1 MSVLRFK
8 DPATGEW
15 KEITTIMGPPGPK
28 GDDGTLVFEELTEEQ
43 REQLRGPK
51 GEDGAKGDQGEVGP
65 QGPAGQ
71 DGKDY
76 VLTDADKQEIAG
88 LVEVPEPEVNLNN
101 YYTKAE
107 IDAMLPASGE
117 EVSY

>member
-51 GEDGAKGDQGEVGP
+51 GEDGAKGDQGEAGP
-65 QGPAGQ
+65 QGPA
-71 DGKDY
+71 GKDY

-88 LVEVPEPEVNLNN
+88 LVEVPEPDVDLTN

>member
-28 GDDGTLVFEELTEEQ
+28 GKDGTLVFEELTEEQ

-51 GEDGAKGDQGEVGP
+51 GEDGAKGDKGEVGP
-65 QGPAGQ
+65 QGPA
-71 DGKDY
+71 GKDY

-88 LVEVPEPEVNLNN
+88 LVEVPEPEVDLTN

>member
-51 GEDGAKGDQGEVGP
+51 GEDGPKGDKGDIGP
-65 QGPAGQ
+65 QGPPGQ
-71 DGKDY
+71 DY

-88 LVEVPEPEVNLNN
+88 LVEVPEPNVDLTN

>member
-65 QGPAGQ
+65 QGPAG
-71 DGKDY
+71 KDY

-88 LVEVPEPEVNLNN
+88 LVEVPEPDVDLTN

>member
-88 LVEVPEPEVNLNN
+88 LVEVPEPDVDLTN

>member
-88 LVEVPEPEVNLNN
+88 LVEVPEPEINLNN

>member
-51 GEDGAKGDQGEVGP
+51 GEDGAKGDQGEAGP
-65 QGPAGQ
+65 QGPAG
-71 DGKDY
+71 KDY
-76 VLTDADKQEIAG
+76 VLTNADKQEIAG
-88 LVEVPEPEVNLNN
+88 LVEVPEPDVDLTN

>member
-28 GDDGTLVFEELTEEQ
+28 GDDGTLIFEELTEEQ

-51 GEDGAKGDQGEVGP
+51 GEDGAKGDKGETGP
-65 QGPAGQ
+65 QGPA
-71 DGKDY
+71 GKDY

-88 LVEVPEPEVNLNN
+88 LVEVPEPDVDLTN

>member
-51 GEDGAKGDQGEVGP
+51 GEDGAKGDKGEVGP
-65 QGPAGQ
+65 QGPA
-71 DGKDY
+71 GKDY

-88 LVEVPEPEVNLNN
+88 LVEVPEPEVDLTN

>member
-51 GEDGAKGDQGEVGP
+51 GEDGAKGDKGEVGP
-65 QGPAGQ
+65 QGPA
-71 DGKDY
+71 GKDY

-88 LVEVPEPEVNLNN
+88 LVEVPEPDVDLTN